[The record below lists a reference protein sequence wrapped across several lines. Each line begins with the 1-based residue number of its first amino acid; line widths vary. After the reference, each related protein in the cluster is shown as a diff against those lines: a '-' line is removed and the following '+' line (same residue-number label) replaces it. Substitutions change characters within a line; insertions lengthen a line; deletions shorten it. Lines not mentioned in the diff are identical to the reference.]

1 MPKPT
6 AIRLAFAALLAA
18 MLVAGTPALAQTG
31 SEARAFARDALPKIR
46 AAFPD
51 ADVAQEPGEP
61 LQINITRK
69 GETEPAVLNLHR
81 VFGVCQNVPADR
93 CEAELTELIGML
105 ANAPKTPEGEAA
117 NLRVIVRDAQY
128 WNYVLGTKLDPLPP
142 HRQIGDDLYAILAS
156 DSPGAIALAPADKI
170 AALGLSPEN
179 AWLFAERQTARIIPG
194 LPEDGAKLDGLTVFQ
209 GDEYTGSMMAYS
221 AQWEALAAA
230 NGPDLAV
237 IANSDQFVVAA
248 VVPDGEELEKYRG
261 LAEEQCKLASRCI
274 SPNVYRWR
282 EGKWVIA
289 R

>member
-1 MPKPT
+1 MTMPT
-6 AIRLAFAALLAA
+6 AILLAFAALLA
-18 MLVAGTPALAQTG
+18 VGTPALAQTG
-31 SEARAFARDALPKIR
+31 PEAGAFAQDALTKIR

-51 ADVAQEPGEP
+51 AEIAQEPGEP

-69 GETEPAVLNLHR
+69 GETEPAMLNLHR
-81 VFGVCQNVPADR
+81 VFGYCQNVAADA
-93 CEAELTELIGML
+93 CEAEVAGLIGML

-128 WNYVLGTKLDPLPP
+128 WNYVLGSKLDGVPL
-142 HRQIGDDLYAILAS
+142 HRQIGEDLYAILAF
-156 DSPGAIALAPADKI
+156 DSPEAIAI
-170 AALGLSPEN
+170 AAPDRIAELGLSPEN
-179 AWLFAERQTARIIPG
+179 AWLFATRQTARIIPA
-194 LPEDGAKLDGLTVFQ
+194 LPEGGAKLDGPTVFQ
-209 GDEYTGSMMAYS
+209 GEEYTGSMMAYS

-248 VVPDGEELEKYRG
+248 VVPDGAELEKYRG

>member
-6 AIRLAFAALLAA
+6 AIPPFLAPLLAALLA
-18 MLVAGTPALAQTG
+18 AGTPALAQNG
-31 SEARAFARDALPKIR
+31 PEARAFAADALPKIR

-51 ADVAQEPGEP
+51 AEVAQEPGEP

-69 GETEPAVLNLHR
+69 SETEPATINLHR
-81 VFGVCQNVPADR
+81 VFGFCQNVDKDA
-93 CEAELTELIGML
+93 CEAELTGLIGIL
-105 ANAPKTPEGEAA
+105 AKSPKAPEREAA
-117 NLRVIVRDAQY
+117 NLRVIVRDGQY
-128 WNYVLGTKLDPLPP
+128 WNYVLGTGLDPLPP
-142 HRQIGDDLYAILAS
+142 HRRIGDDLFAILAF
-156 DSPGAIALAPADKI
+156 DSPEAIALAPADRI
-170 AALGLSPEN
+170 AELGLSPEN

-194 LPEDGAKLDGLTVFQ
+194 LPEEGAKLDGLTVFQ
-209 GDEYTGSMMAYS
+209 GEEYTGSMMAYA

-248 VVPDGEELEKYRG
+248 VVPDGAELEKYRG